1 MVGSRKKYRA
11 PIEAIGLF
19 RKTASREDIAESYAA
34 VRSMT
39 VAIELTAALKER
51 SKGGVIGCLHF
62 VTRYKIPRDCGGW
75 TFSIEPSR
83 PSPKS
88 SSGLLTTHLSESWKL
103 AMNQRIVPPNGR
115 RTEAARSRIFIT
127 N

>member
-1 MVGSRKKYRA
+1 MSIQFDHCNCRRQMVGSRKKYRA

-19 RKTASREDIAESYAA
+19 RKTASREDIAESYTA

-62 VTRYKIPRDCGGW
+62 VTRYKIPKDCGG
-75 TFSIEPSR
+75 
-83 PSPKS
+83 
-88 SSGLLTTHLSESWKL
+88 
-103 AMNQRIVPPNGR
+103 
-115 RTEAARSRIFIT
+115 
-127 N
+127 